1 MIIRFGTRN
10 SHYIAIPMNLHRFLQ
25 RLYMSS
31 SKHSSVFNYS
41 ALFLSLILQQM
52 DHNSLHQ
59 LDSPKIEN
67 QYEPDSLYD
76 MLEKLPPLETLL
88 DTEDLKPNAG
98 LHFQFQYNSFDDFFE
113 NIEVDIT
120 IPSDVHLLT
129 QEPYFSSGS
138 SSPLAI
144 QNDCLSSDERVEK
157 RTVKKKRN
165 LKKKRQDKLEMSEIK
180 QFFDR
185 PIMRA
190 AKELNVGLTVLKKR
204 CRELGIYRW
213 PHRKLKSL
221 NSLIKNLKS
230 VGMEEEV
237 KNLEEHRVLIE
248 QEPDAELSDG
258 TKKLRQAC
266 FKANYK
272 RRKSLGDDYY

>member
-1 MIIRFGTRN
+1 ST
-10 SHYIAIPMNLHRFLQ
+10 
-25 RLYMSS
+25 LY
-31 SKHSSVFNYS
+31 SVLLLS
-41 ALFLSLILQQM
+41 SLILQQM
-52 DHNSLHQ
+52 DPNSLRR
-59 LDSPKIEN
+59 LDSPKIKKE
-67 QYEPDSLYD
+67 YEPDSFYD
-76 MLEKLPPLETLL
+76 MLDTLPPLNSLL
-88 DTEDLKPNAG
+88 DIEDLKPNPG
-98 LHFQFQYNSFDDFFE
+98 LHFEFQYTSFEDFFK
-113 NIEVDIT
+113 NMEVDNI
-120 IPSDVHLLT
+120 ISSDIQMSST
-129 QEPYFSSGS
+129 QEPYVSSES
-138 SSPLAI
+138 SSPLAVE
-144 QNDCLSSDERVEK
+144 NDCLSSNERCEK
-157 RTVKKKRN
+157 RIVKKRN
-165 LKKKRQDKLEMSEIK
+165 SKKKRQDKLEMDEIK

-185 PIMRA
+185 PIMKA

-230 VGMEEEV
+230 VGMEDEV

-272 RRKSLGDDYY
+272 KRKSLAHDYY

>member
-1 MIIRFGTRN
+1 
-10 SHYIAIPMNLHRFLQ
+10 
-25 RLYMSS
+25 MSS
-31 SKHSSVFNYS
+31 SPCSTLLLKKKNCSV
-41 ALFLSLILQQM
+41 LFQSLTLQQM
-52 DHNSLHQ
+52 DPNSLS
-59 LDSPKIEN
+59 LLNSPKIEN
-67 QYEPDSLYD
+67 DYDPDSLYD
-76 MLEKLPPLETLL
+76 MLDKLPPLESLL
-88 DTEDLKPNAG
+88 DIEDLKPTRG
-98 LHFQFQYNSFDDFFE
+98 LHFQFQYESFEDLFE
-113 NIEVDIT
+113 SIDVTNI
-120 IPSDVHLLT
+120 IPSDDIDMPA
-129 QEPYFSSGS
+129 QEPYISSGS
-138 SSPLAI
+138 SSSSPLAV
-144 QNDCLSSDERVEK
+144 QKYCPSSNVRSEK
-157 RTVKKKRN
+157 RTVKKRN
-165 LKKKRQDKLEMSEIK
+165 SKKKRQDKLEMSEIK

-185 PIMRA
+185 PIMKA

-272 RRKSLGDDYY
+272 RRKSLADDYC